1 MYKGHDGTNDND
13 RPAVP
18 EDMTTPEV
26 GALEEPA
33 GVSAFEVELQQQLE
47 ECRAQS
53 SNYLDQWRRA
63 GAEFSNYKKRV
74 EREQSEFSKNANAAL
89 ITRLL
94 PIVDDMDTAFSN
106 LPDGLKDQ
114 PWVEGMSL
122 VHRKLHTI
130 FEQEGVREIETVG
143 KVFNPALHE
152 AVTHEASTTVK
163 EGEIIGEV
171 RKGYRLN
178 DRVLRVAVV
187 RVSAGPSQCD

>member
-1 MYKGHDGTNDND
+1 MYTDRDGTNDND

-18 EDMTTPEV
+18 EEMTTPEV
-26 GALEEPA
+26 GAREESA
-33 GVSAFEVELQQQLE
+33 GVSTFEEELRKQLE
-47 ECRAQS
+47 ECQAQS

-63 GAEFSNYKKRV
+63 MAEFANYKKRV
-74 EREQSEFSKNANAAL
+74 DREQSELSKNANAAL

-94 PIVDDMDTAFSN
+94 PIVDDMDTAFAN
-106 LPDGLKDQ
+106 LPDDLKDQ
-114 PWVEGMSL
+114 PWVEGMAL

-143 KVFNPALHE
+143 NVFNPALHE
-152 AVTHEASTTVK
+152 AVTHETSTTAQ

-178 DRVLRVAVV
+178 NRVVRVAVV